1 MICNKYILV
10 ISLISFINLYALI
23 QFIKN
28 LEKNIPQIFIDNN
41 YDIIRNTS

>member
-23 QFIKN
+23 QFIKK
-28 LEKNIPQIFIDNN
+28 EFIIKYTSNIYRQ
-41 YDIIRNTS
+41 